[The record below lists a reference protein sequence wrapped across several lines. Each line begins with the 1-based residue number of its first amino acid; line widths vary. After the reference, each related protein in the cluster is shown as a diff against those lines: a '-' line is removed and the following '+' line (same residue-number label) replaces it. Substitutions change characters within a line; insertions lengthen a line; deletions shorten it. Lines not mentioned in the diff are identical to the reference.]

1 MKSHYLGAV
10 SILLTIDYTWAS
22 CPGDFDESGLVE
34 VSDVLNLLAY
44 FGCYQDCREYDLDGD
59 DAVGTNDVLMVL
71 GYFGQNCEQTNPS
84 VWSNSTFEVLFED
97 NVVYGSGLSHDGWG
111 GPIDTISLS

>member
-1 MKSHYLGAV
+1 MKNIFKSIMDKKSILIGAV

-44 FGCYQDCREYDLDGD
+44 FGCYQDCVEYDLDGD

-84 VWSNSTFEVLFED
+84 VWSNSPLKFCSRTMWYMGRV
-97 NVVYGSGLSHDGWG
+97 
-111 GPIDTISLS
+111 